1 MSRARQLAGVAAL
14 AALVVAGMI
23 AIGEATVKEAPQA
36 PRSGGS
42 LVGVSEARARF
53 AGIPQDGAALGRPGA
68 PVTLVEFLDLQCPFC
83 AQWDIQVMPAVL
95 DRVRRGELRV
105 VMRPLK
111 FLGPDSVKA
120 VGVAGAVALQDRLWQ
135 YVDIFFHNQGEE
147 NSGYVTDAFLRRVGG
162 AVPGLDV
169 DRALAGRDSPAAQR
183 LTADAEEEA
192 KRVRLESTPSFL
204 AGPTGGRLRA
214 VEVSYDPDE
223 FLAALDEVAR

>member
-23 AIGEATVKEAPQA
+23 AVGEATVKEVPQA
-36 PRSGGS
+36 PRSGSS
-42 LVGVSEARARF
+42 LVGVAEARARF
-53 AGIPQDGAALGRPGA
+53 DGIPQDGAALGRPGA

-83 AQWDIQVMPAVL
+83 AQWELQVMPAVL
-95 DRVRRGELRV
+95 ERVRRGELRV

-111 FLGPDSVKA
+111 FLGPDSAEA

-135 YVDIFFHNQGEE
+135 FVDIFLHNQGAE
-147 NSGYVTDAFLRRVGG
+147 NSGYVTDAFLRRVAA
-162 AVPGLDV
+162 AVSGLDV
-169 DRALAGRDSPAAQR
+169 ERALAERGSPAALR
-183 LTADAEEEA
+183 LTAVADQEA

-214 VEVSYDPDE
+214 LEVSYDPDA
-223 FLAALDEVAR
+223 FLAALDRLAR